1 MSDFMSTEKS
11 IFTFD
16 SLDPVDIVLS
26 TDNRFEDA
34 MVMASTVEEAVT
46 AVEEA
51 GYILEGREDYD
62 MDSGTVTEDTF
73 DPANP
78 VDVVLSEG
86 EECSD
91 DDEESDEDDIEDD
104 DDDILYDDNGEI
116 IDEVLDASTGGPGTM
131 DDDDDNDMIDAVAA
145 GNVDANGNI
154 EVEEGYTDYSYNEF
168 IAESDCTSDAAVVSD
183 DDDDEEA
190 VNEVEESAVDPFGDF
205 MF

>member
-11 IFTFD
+11 VFTFD

-34 MVMASTVEEAVT
+34 MVMASTVEEAVA

-51 GYILEGREDYD
+51 GYILEGREDDD
-62 MDSGTVTEDTF
+62 MDSDTVTEDTF
-73 DPANP
+73 DPSNP
-78 VDVVLSEG
+78 VDVALSEG
-86 EECSD
+86 EGCSD
-91 DDEESDEDDIEDD
+91 DDEEYDEGDIED

-116 IDEVLDASTGGPGTM
+116 IDEVLDASTGGPGTV
-131 DDDDDNDMIDAVAA
+131 DDDDDNDLIDAVAD

-190 VNEVEESAVDPFGDF
+190 VNEVEESAVDPFDDF